1 MEDVYM
7 NVSRLIFALLE
18 SLSIME
24 TTSNIETLISRYH
37 LALII
42 NSMLCDESSS
52 EEYVSQV
59 QIVLEKYKAHY
70 LEKAVTEIYAYIV
83 TYPCQPYLQ
92 MLCYGVILR
101 GLATHYA
108 EQMVA
113 VNNLK
118 ARGPKIKR
126 LKKLF
131 SIIDKVKKEISA
143 IALVDQ
149 KGILNAD
156 EALSN
161 IDNVKRHVE
170 VAINEILKGSRKK

>member
-7 NVSRLIFALLE
+7 NVGRLVFALLE
-18 SLSIME
+18 SLSIIE
-24 TTSNIETLISRYH
+24 TTKNIDTLISRYH
-37 LALII
+37 CAVIT
-42 NSMLCDESSS
+42 NSMLCDESTS
-52 EEYVSQV
+52 EGYITQV
-59 QIVLEKYKAHY
+59 QMMLEKYKTVFV
-70 LEKAVTEIYAYIV
+70 KKVVTDIHAYIV
-83 TYPCQPYLQ
+83 TYPCKPCLQ
-92 MLCYGVILR
+92 MFCYGILLR
-101 GLATHYA
+101 GLATYYA

-118 ARGPKIKR
+118 ACGSKIKR
-126 LKKLF
+126 LKKLC

-161 IDNVKRHVE
+161 IDNVKRDVE
-170 VAINEILKGSRKK
+170 IAINEILKGSRKK